1 MLERK
6 GVKQIMKAT
15 AKKKTQ
21 PSSRHGIKQSLK
33 VGAKSPHSEGF
44 RVKKQVK
51 TKMTNARPVTIEQE
65 YVRLFTVP
73 QTPHQCFY
81 SDDYNLEQP
90 SALKYVPS
98 TTAPNTEV

>member
-1 MLERK
+1 
-6 GVKQIMKAT
+6 MKAT
-15 AKKKTQ
+15 AKKKSQ
-21 PSSRHGIKQSLK
+21 SSTRHGIKQSLIT
-33 VGAKSPHSEGF
+33 GAKSPHSEGF

-51 TKMTNARPVTIEQE
+51 TKMSNARPAKIEQE

-73 QTPHQCFY
+73 QIPRQYFH

-98 TTAPNTEV
+98 TTSPNAEV